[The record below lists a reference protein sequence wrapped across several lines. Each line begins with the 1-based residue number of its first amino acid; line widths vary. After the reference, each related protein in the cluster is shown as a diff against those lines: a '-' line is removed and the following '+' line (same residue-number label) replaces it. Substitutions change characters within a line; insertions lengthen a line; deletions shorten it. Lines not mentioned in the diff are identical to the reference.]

1 MLLVTGAA
9 GFVGAAVVAEL
20 VRQGLPVRAAVRDL
34 NRVSMLPGSVQVVRA
49 DLDDEASL
57 RAAVAG
63 CTGVFHVAG
72 VVRPSAVDTARGNV
86 DGTARLLRAAAD
98 AGVGRFVYT
107 SSTAAIIDA
116 TGLVNERAT
125 DTALP
130 DPYATSKA
138 AAERLVLA
146 AADDGMPAVIVNPVC
161 VYGPSPAGPFSYN
174 SLLTAAANGTV
185 REVVDTPVG
194 WVLAEDVA
202 AGQLLAYEHG
212 VSGTKYALCGEVA
225 PYPQVLNMYA
235 ELVGSPHRVVGLPPG
250 STLGPDPQPYAYRS
264 EVYGRLP
271 PIRMD
276 DSQAR
281 ALGFAPR
288 DLAAG
293 LRHTAAWL
301 PALT

>member
-9 GFVGAAVVAEL
+9 GYVGAALVAEL
-20 VRQGLPVRAAVRDL
+20 VRRGLPVRAAVRDL
-34 NRVSMLPGSVQVVRA
+34 SRVSMLPGTVQRVRA

-63 CTGVFHVAG
+63 CDGVFHVAA
-72 VVRPSAVDTARGNV
+72 VLRPSPVDTARGNV

-98 AGVGRFVYT
+98 AGVTRFVYT

-116 TGLVNERAT
+116 TGLVNERVT
-125 DTALP
+125 ETALP

-146 AADDGMPAVIVNPVC
+146 AAADGMPAVIVNPTC
-161 VYGPSPAGPFSYN
+161 VYGPSPAGPLSYN
-174 SLLTAAANGTV
+174 TLLLAAARGEV
-185 REVVDTPVG
+185 SEVVDTPVG

-202 AGQLLAYEHG
+202 AAHVLAYERG
-212 VSGTKYALCGEVA
+212 VTGAKYALCGEVA
-225 PYPQVLNMYA
+225 SYPRVLNTYA
-235 ELVGSPHRVVGLPPG
+235 ELAGSPYRVAGLPPG

-264 EVYGRLP
+264 EVYGKLP
-271 PIRMD
+271 PVRVD

-281 ALGFAPR
+281 ALGFTPR
-288 DLAAG
+288 PLADG
-293 LRHTAAWL
+293 LRHTATWL
-301 PALT
+301 SSLS